1 MKYNTQ
7 TNQIFY
13 KNNFI
18 HTYLV
23 FFLLY
28 MGFGIGFK
36 IHKHFVQQAESY
48 NKLSF
53 HAVYVNWVKLS
64 NKQSQGKKTK

>member
-18 HTYLV
+18 HTYLDFF

-28 MGFGIGFK
+28 MGFGIDFK
-36 IHKHFVQQAESY
+36 IHKHFVQQAER
-48 NKLSF
+48 NI
-53 HAVYVNWVKLS
+53 
-64 NKQSQGKKTK
+64 Q